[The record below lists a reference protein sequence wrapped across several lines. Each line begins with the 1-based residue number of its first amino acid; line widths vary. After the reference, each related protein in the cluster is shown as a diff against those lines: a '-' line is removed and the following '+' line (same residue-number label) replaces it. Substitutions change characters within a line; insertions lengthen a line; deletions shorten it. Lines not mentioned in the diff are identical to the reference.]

1 MPRTFRFC
9 NDTYVR
15 DEGGVWRY
23 PWGTPVPG
31 ATDLSVAD
39 LLQLDPFA
47 PLDADGF
54 RQLTAE
60 ERAWL
65 TGRCADVDHVLV
77 RRRGQQPPDA
87 GDVILGMAAPELHPL
102 ALMTVSDVARAAGV
116 SKATIDSY
124 RHRGSLPAPQVV
136 RGRTPLWARPIVSH
150 WLATRPGP
158 GWRSD
163 LYRSEEER
171 CEDDGC
177 GDDRSERDQHVGR
190 ILA

>member
-1 MPRTFRFC
+1 MPRTLRFC

-23 PWGTPVPG
+23 PWGAPVPG

-39 LLQLDPFA
+39 LLQIDPQA

-54 RQLTAE
+54 RHLTEE

-65 TGRCADVDHVLV
+65 TGRCADVDQVFV
-77 RRRGQQPPDA
+77 RRRGRQPPDA

-102 ALMTVSDVARAAGV
+102 ALMTVSEVARAAGV

-136 RGRTPLWARPIVSH
+136 RGRTPLWARPIISH

-158 GWRSD
+158 GWRTD
-163 LYRSEEER
+163 VYRRQIEA
-171 CEDDGC
+171 G
-177 GDDRSERDQHVGR
+177 VGQPCR
-190 ILA
+190 